1 MDKCFYN
8 KQMVGKKVKFVYN
21 GEENSGI
28 VIEATDSDFLIQN
41 FQTKE
46 KFSVDMYDVRL
57 DD

>member
-1 MDKCFYN
+1 
-8 KQMVGKKVKFVYN
+8 MVGKKVKFVHN